1 MKLITLN
8 PNNKEKFF
16 GMILKTPIWGN
27 YIFIDHDGHIGYKIA
42 NKKHDSF
49 SGKTEID
56 IHDHWW
62 NHNHPLPIVAEG
74 IMSVEEADKAA
85 NDYDESV
92 VLL

>member
-1 MKLITLN
+1 MKMITLD
-8 PNNKEKFF
+8 PNNIEKFF
-16 GMILKTPIWGN
+16 GMVLKTPLWGN

-49 SGKTEID
+49 AGKTEID

-62 NHNHPLPIVAEG
+62 HPAHQMQVVAEG
-74 IMSVEEADKAA
+74 IMTAKEADKVA
-85 NDYDESV
+85 NDYDESG